1 MGPYAERAEC
11 VSVIEWLDTQGYEP
25 ETCTM
30 LSTDPDA
37 ILVQVGEIPYE

>member
-11 VSVIEWLDTQGYEP
+11 VSVIEWLDTQGYET

-30 LSTDPDA
+30 MSIDPDA
-37 ILVQVGEIPYE
+37 VLVQVGEIPYE